1 MNNKIYLFLF
11 ISFLIH
17 CALFLNIQV
26 KELKFYKNET
36 YIEVSFIGKKN
47 VSGESNKL
55 DRSKVSSK
63 IQKVL
68 KESQESKSEKRKVFF
83 ADNKDR
89 THSTDP
95 LIVDKGK
102 KGEKSKAVAQNNI
115 STEKSSLAPPEEA
128 NQSDNGLSLVNAKD
142 QHIDDTNVEMPK
154 SAPLQIA
161 TGDTIGDKV
170 GDNFEDNF
178 EDNFDIEGYSKLVL
192 LKIKEKLEY
201 PFVAR
206 RRNLEG
212 DVKILVTVDTD
223 GKLSDIKIL
232 ESSGY
237 KILDENVIKSAKDIN
252 IHKKPPRDI
261 EFPLII
267 SYRLN

>member
-1 MNNKIYLFLF
+1 MSNKIYVFLF

-17 CALFLNIQV
+17 FVVFLNIPAIQ
-26 KELKFYKNET
+26 LKFNKSEFF
-36 YIEVSFIGKKN
+36 IDVSFIENKKALKEPYKSDKFKTSHSVQNVLKKAENTKNENKKVIPKVIPIENKNRAHATDVLDNVMVDKRKN
-47 VSGESNKL
+47 VKDERPAQNK
-55 DRSKVSSK
+55 
-63 IQKVL
+63 ITL
-68 KESQESKSEKRKVFF
+68 KENLLTKLSKEVSLR
-83 ADNKDR
+83 
-89 THSTDP
+89 
-95 LIVDKGK
+95 DK
-102 KGEKSKAVAQNNI
+102 E
-115 STEKSSLAPPEEA
+115 SSLV
-128 NQSDNGLSLVNAKD
+128 DAKD
-142 QHIDDTNVEMPK
+142 HHIDDTNINKPK
-154 SAPLQIA
+154 SEPSQ
-161 TGDTIGDKV
+161 
-170 GDNFEDNF
+170 
-178 EDNFDIEGYSKLVL
+178 DNFDIEGYSKLVL

-201 PFVAR
+201 PFIAR

-232 ESSGY
+232 ESSGF

>member
-17 CALFLNIQV
+17 CAVFLNIQV

-68 KESQESKSEKRKVFF
+68 KESQESKSNKRKVFF

-89 THSTDP
+89 AHSSDP

-102 KGEKSKAVAQNNI
+102 NIKDEKPAQNNI

-128 NQSDNGLSLVNAKD
+128 NQSDNGLSLVDAKG
-142 QHIDDTNVEMPK
+142 QHIIDDTNVEMPK
-154 SAPLQIA
+154 SAPSQIA
-161 TGDTIGDKV
+161 TGDTIGDTIV
-170 GDNFEDNF
+170 GNF

-212 DVKILVTVDTD
+212 DVKILVTVNTD
-223 GKLSDIKIL
+223 GELSDLKIL
-232 ESSGY
+232 ESSGF
-237 KILDENVIKSAKDIN
+237 KILDENVIKSAKN
-252 IHKKPPRDI
+252 IKMDKKPPRDI